1 MSSTIEVRV
10 NARMWSRTVSLRPTA
25 ARLGGVRTIRDK
37 GDALYSTSGARL
49 KRTAPEYY
57 LSTEETRTSAEG
69 ARVEVARFV
78 RLLQGEPSI
87 AILLDQGTLEAVVWV
102 AIFAD
107 EGVASIDDLNI
118 DMSPF
123 GPRLGLVV
131 DNFTEFDAEGVP
143 VKLLIGPAAN
153 RKSA

>member
-1 MSSTIEVRV
+1 M
-10 NARMWSRTVSLRPTA
+10 
-25 ARLGGVRTIRDK
+25 
-37 GDALYSTSGARL
+37 
-49 KRTAPEYY
+49 
-57 LSTEETRTSAEG
+57 
-69 ARVEVARFV
+69 EVARFV

-107 EGVASIDDLNI
+107 EGVASIDDSISN
-118 DMSPF
+118 MSPF

>member
-1 MSSTIEVRV
+1 M
-10 NARMWSRTVSLRPTA
+10 
-25 ARLGGVRTIRDK
+25 
-37 GDALYSTSGARL
+37 
-49 KRTAPEYY
+49 
-57 LSTEETRTSAEG
+57 
-69 ARVEVARFV
+69 
-78 RLLQGEPSI
+78 
-87 AILLDQGTLEAVVWV
+87 WV